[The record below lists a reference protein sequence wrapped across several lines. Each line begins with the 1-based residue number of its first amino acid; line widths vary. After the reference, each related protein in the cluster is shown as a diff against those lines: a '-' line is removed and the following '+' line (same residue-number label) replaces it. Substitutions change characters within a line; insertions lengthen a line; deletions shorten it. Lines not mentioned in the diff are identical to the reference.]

1 MMDKIK
7 IIGKKV
13 KFFRNQKGIS
23 QKQLCEVLGITD
35 KTLQKIEKTG
45 NLTSEVLFKIAE
57 YFNKNPIIFLSEN
70 SAKYVK
76 ESDVPYVSQKDSEI
90 ELVKAERKFLQLK
103 VESLERKDQLREEQI
118 NGLKNY
124 LIRLGVEDSIIVQIM
139 EYVNK
144 IKQYPN

>member
-90 ELVKAERKFLQLK
+90 EIETNA
-103 VESLERKDQLREEQI
+103 
-118 NGLKNY
+118 
-124 LIRLGVEDSIIVQIM
+124 
-139 EYVNK
+139 
-144 IKQYPN
+144 